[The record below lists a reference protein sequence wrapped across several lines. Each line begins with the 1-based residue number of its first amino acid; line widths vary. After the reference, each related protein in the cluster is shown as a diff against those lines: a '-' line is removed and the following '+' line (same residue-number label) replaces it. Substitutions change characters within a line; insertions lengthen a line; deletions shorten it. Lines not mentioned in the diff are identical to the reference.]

1 MRKYLAFPLILTLG
15 ACGTL
20 GGIVEHN
27 LPKAASAVADALQTY
42 CAAPVDERKKLHAAI
57 VANYAKNGITIT
69 VPVFDCDG
77 DGQPDF
83 SPQS

>member
-1 MRKYLAFPLILTLG
+1 MRYLVIPALAVSLS

-20 GGIVEHN
+20 GGLVEDN

-42 CAAPVDERKKLHAAI
+42 CAAPVEERKKLHAAI
-57 VANYAKNGITIT
+57 VANYAKNGINIS

-83 SPQS
+83 VPQ